1 MEDILKNYQKGN
13 ILIKFALKM
22 KDLKR
27 ILMRQSNKIKNF
39 NNYCKKMRNN

>member
-13 ILIKFALKM
+13 ILIKFVLKM

-27 ILMRQSNKIKNF
+27 ILMR
-39 NNYCKKMRNN
+39 